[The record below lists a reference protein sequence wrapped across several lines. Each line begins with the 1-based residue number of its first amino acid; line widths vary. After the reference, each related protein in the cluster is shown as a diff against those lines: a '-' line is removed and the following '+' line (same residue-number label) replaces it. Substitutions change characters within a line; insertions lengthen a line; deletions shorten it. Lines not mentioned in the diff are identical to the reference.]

1 MLYVLCEPIHAPL
14 ASKVGPKVAALA
26 VVVGVL
32 LLVLV
37 PGTWFAGLIID
48 QAPAALARFQD
59 ADVVARLSSFRLGN
73 IDVGSR
79 IAEASDAITSWFSRQ
94 ALSVVGGAT
103 RAILNMVI
111 ALFGLYYLLCRATE
125 AWAWASRYIPFSPAS
140 TLKLAERF
148 VSVTKSTVIGTI
160 AVAILQGSI
169 VGFGFLTVGLPNAV
183 FWGVITAMVSVLPVM
198 GSALVWFP
206 AVLVLLA
213 DGRVGNA
220 IALAAIGGLVASN
233 VDNVIRPIINKQRSD
248 VHPLITI
255 VGAFA
260 GVQALGLMGLLV
272 GPLAIVYF
280 FELLRIYGEEY
291 AATSSARPTAPAP
304 PENDSRP

>member
-1 MLYVLCEPIHAPL
+1 MLYVLCQPIYAPL
-14 ASKVGPKVAALA
+14 SRKVGPKVAALGL
-26 VVVGVL
+26 VVGVL
-32 LLVLV
+32 LVVLI

-59 ADVVARLSSFRLGN
+59 AEVVARLSSFRVGN

-79 IAEASDAITSWFSRQ
+79 IAAASGAITSWFSRQ
-94 ALSVVGGAT
+94 AFSVVGGAT
-103 RAILNMVI
+103 RALLNAVI
-111 ALFGLYYLLCRATE
+111 ALFGLYYLLSSAAA
-125 AWAWASRYIPFSPAS
+125 AWGWASRYVPFSPAN
-140 TLKLAERF
+140 TAILAERF
-148 VSVTKSTVIGTI
+148 VSVTKSTVLGTI

-169 VGFGFLTVGLPNAV
+169 VGLGFWIVGLSNAL
-183 FWGVITAMVSVLPVM
+183 FWGVITAMVSVLPVL

-213 DGRVGNA
+213 EGRMGNA
-220 IALAAIGGLVASN
+220 IALAAIGGLIASN

-260 GVQALGLMGLLV
+260 GVEALGLMGLLV

-280 FELLRIYGEEY
+280 FELLRMYDEEY
-291 AATSSARPTAPAP
+291 AATSSAP
-304 PENDSRP
+304 PENDSRR